1 MSSPTLLLRSAS
13 GGRKHI
19 VMLRALQIENF
30 RGLRKV
36 DLPELRRV
44 NLIVGANDTGKTSV
58 LEALTLLLGD
68 QQMVAS
74 LASAFRKGSAGSN
87 AKDERI
93 HFWDWLFFDRDPRN
107 SVKLEAELDEGPAL
121 RLTQGQEPDPRS
133 GGAVPAFHVQ
143 ISPGQASK
151 TVRLEEDRVSVWETP
166 PKTTPLRVARHEL
179 GAGSTLEDAERFNEI
194 ALRNGGEDRLQQLMR
209 EIDPRVKR
217 LRYAKLPGS
226 QNPLVYVDIGL
237 SSAVPIT
244 QMGQAFS
251 RLFRIYVDVLATRAK
266 VLLIDEVEN
275 GIFSELM
282 PKIWSG
288 LMELCERENVQIF
301 ATTHS
306 RECVMAAQAASKA
319 RGHDDLALFRL
330 QRVKGEIEAIRLG
343 GEHLELA
350 AEMGLEVRS

>member
-1 MSSPTLLLRSAS
+1 
-13 GGRKHI
+13 
-19 VMLRALQIENF
+19 MLRALQIENF

-68 QQMVAS
+68 RRLVTS
-74 LASAFRKGSAGSN
+74 LPSLFRRSHGDGHAGT
-87 AKDERI
+87 DRE
-93 HFWDWLFFDRDPRN
+93 HFWRWLSLDRTSQNRFRIRVTHTGHDHFDLAEAADPELLDHGSDKDPLFSREDIFGGSLDAEYVPDGLRISASPGAADHSRVACLGPWSVPPVDAAERYN
-107 SVKLEAELDEGPAL
+107 SVIL
-121 RLTQGQEPDPRS
+121 RR
-133 GGAVPAFHVQ
+133 GG
-143 ISPGQASK
+143 
-151 TVRLEEDRVSVWETP
+151 E
-166 PKTTPLRVARHEL
+166 
-179 GAGSTLEDAERFNEI
+179 ERFEN
-194 ALRNGGEDRLQQLMR
+194 LMR
-209 EIDPRVKR
+209 TVDPRVLR
-217 LRYAKLPGS
+217 LRYARMPGS
-226 QNPLVYVDIGL
+226 SNPLIYVDLGL
-237 SSAVPIT
+237 PQAVPIT
-244 QMGQAFS
+244 QMGQAFG
-251 RLFRIYVDVLATRAK
+251 RLFHLYTEILLSNAK

-288 LMELCERENVQIF
+288 LMELCEREDVQIF